1 MARGV
6 NKVILIGNLGADPEM
21 KYTASGTPLCNF
33 RLATSETFKDRDGNQ
48 QERTEWHRVTAW
60 ARLAEICGQYLSK
73 GRQVYIE
80 GSIRTRSWD
89 DQNTGEKR
97 YMTEIVA
104 RDVQF
109 LGGQGGQGG
118 GGGYGGGGQQGGGQG
133 GGNQGGGY
141 GGGGQGGAQ
150 GGGGNYGGGGDYG
163 APPDD
168 DIPF

>member
-48 QERTEWHRVTAW
+48 QERTEWHRVTVW
-60 ARLAEICGQYLSK
+60 ARLAEICGQYLAK
-73 GRQVYIE
+73 GRQVYVE

-97 YMTEIVA
+97 YMTEIVG
-104 RDVQF
+104 REVQF

-118 GGGYGGGGQQGGGQG
+118 GNYGGGGGGGYGGGQG
-133 GGNQGGGY
+133 GGNQGGGNY
-141 GGGGQGGAQ
+141 G
-150 GGGGNYGGGGDYG
+150 GGGGDYG

>member
-48 QERTEWHRVTAW
+48 QERTEWHRVTVW

-73 GRQVYIE
+73 GRQVYVE

-97 YMTEIVA
+97 YMTEIVG
-104 RDVQF
+104 REVQF

-118 GGGYGGGGQQGGGQG
+118 GGYGGGGQGGGQG
-133 GGNQGGGY
+133 GGNQGGG
-141 GGGGQGGAQ
+141 
-150 GGGGNYGGGGDYG
+150 NYGVGGGDYG